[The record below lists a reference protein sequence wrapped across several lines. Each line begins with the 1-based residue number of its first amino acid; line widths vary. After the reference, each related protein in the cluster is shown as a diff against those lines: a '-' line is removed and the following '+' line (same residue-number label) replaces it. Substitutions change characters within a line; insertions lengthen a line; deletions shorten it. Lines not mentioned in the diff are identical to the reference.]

1 MLISSFLCNIARK
14 IYFPVLPIPDHGRF
28 GFRSAPR
35 DRRVCASAVW
45 RNRGSRVKSLFDSL
59 SAAALLLLQEGSV
72 RGGLAARIIVAEN
85 PDLGS
90 V

>member
-1 MLISSFLCNIARK
+1 M
-14 IYFPVLPIPDHGRF
+14 
-28 GFRSAPR
+28 
-35 DRRVCASAVW
+35 
-45 RNRGSRVKSLFDSL
+45 KSLFDSL
-59 SAAALLLLQEGSV
+59 SAAALLLSQEGSV